1 MELADKFDAKAVESQ
16 IRRYIKSID
25 LEEQIFASDKP
36 ETVRFIEGPPTM
48 NGIPHAGHLRGRVI
62 KDLWYRFNTL
72 QGKKIKFNGGWDT
85 QGLPVELQVEKELG
99 VTGGKTQAIKEF
111 GVEKI
116 VQECKKVVQRFN
128 RTWVKVDDLLG
139 MSFNHEKAYWT
150 FRDGFIEREWQV
162 LRKAYESKILEED
175 YTVIAYCPSC
185 QTSLSHAEVNQGY
198 EEVKD
203 PSLYY
208 KVKLADE
215 EEGEEGEDV
224 FLIVWTTM
232 PFTLVTDAMVG
243 LQPKEDYA
251 FVKVGRETWVVG
263 ETRLEECMAEIGITD
278 YETLKTAKGTEF
290 EGRKYIHPLL
300 GLIPELAE
308 HAKAD
313 NYHVA
318 VSESFVDVSAGSG
331 LVHLSPANGEE
342 DIKIANKRNVRVFS
356 PIDDEVRFT
365 QKAGE
370 RYQGMFV
377 RDADRPIVEDLKG
390 CNALVKI
397 GRIKHKYP
405 LCWRSHHRIV
415 WLARRGWFYKL
426 DRLEDK
432 AVDAAS
438 SVEYFFEQPRNR
450 FLGIIKERHPWC
462 ISRERV
468 WGCPLPVWDC
478 NDCKEKSWFFT
489 REDIVKSADKLPDGP
504 DFELHRPWIDNVTV
518 RCKSCGG
525 VNTAREEYVLDT
537 WHNSGAAPYASLTE
551 EQYAREIPAP
561 FFTEGIDQ
569 TRGWAY
575 TLLIENVILNNAPTP
590 PYKAFLFQGH
600 VLDEK
605 GGKMSKSK
613 GNVLEGE
620 ELLERYPV
628 DLVRFYFMWKAS
640 PIEQLSFSTNE
651 LMVRP
656 YQVID
661 TLFNLHLYFKQNSRY
676 DDFDQDYTMEW
687 VKQRGLLTPPEIWLL
702 SKLQKL
708 IQKMTEKNQAC
719 RFHESARAI
728 DDFIINILSKTYIPI
743 TRGELWNEDETQRDR
758 RLAIYTV
765 LNLVLETLD
774 VLIHPFCPFTS
785 EYFYQTVFQKKPSI
799 LLERWPAY
807 QEELVDEALEEAFD
821 IMTNVVSLSY
831 AARMKGK
838 LKRRWPLEKAQI
850 CVRRGQRDKLESI
863 SGLLQAQLNVESFSI
878 VEVEDR
884 HDDDGNDGNDDNDS
898 KTVLQQIIEMDE
910 GLGLPIKPVVELK
923 RKEIGPKVKQ
933 HMGRLVEIFNKI
945 PPKEIVSS
953 LQRHNR
959 YDFDID
965 GSIISLDT
973 EDFTLDFDADS
984 DFALAKRDDYTVLV
998 STVRNEEMTA
1008 KGLVKDVA
1016 RRLQELRKERGYT
1029 PTDVLETASILDLDE
1044 ESLGMIKQ
1052 RTEELSFLVR
1062 VKRVDFIE
1070 SCREYKQ
1077 VDIDGQKLRIAIE

>member
-1 MELADKFDAKAVESQ
+1 MELANKFDAKAVESQ
-16 IRRYIKSID
+16 IKQYIKSID
-25 LEEQIFASDKP
+25 LEKQIFASDKP
-36 ETVRFIEGPPTM
+36 ETIRFIEGPPTM

-62 KDLWYRFNTL
+62 KDFWYRFNTL
-72 QGKKIKFNGGWDT
+72 QGKKIEFNGGWDT

-99 VTGGKTQAIKEF
+99 VKGGKTEAIKEF
-111 GVEKI
+111 GVERI
-116 VQECKKVVQRFN
+116 VQECKKVVQKFN
-128 RTWVKVDDLLG
+128 KTWVKVDDLLG

-150 FRDGFIEREWQV
+150 FRDEFIQREWQV
-162 LRKAYESKILEED
+162 LKKAYENKILEED

-208 KVKLADE
+208 KVKLVDE
-215 EEGEEGEDV
+215 EDDV

-251 FVKVGRETWVVG
+251 FVKVGNETWIIG
-263 ETRLEECMAEIGITD
+263 KTRLEECMAEIDVTD
-278 YETLKTAKGTEF
+278 YQILKTVKGTEF
-290 EGRKYIHPLL
+290 EGKKYIHPLL
-300 GLIPELAE
+300 ELIPELAE

-318 VSESFVDVSAGSG
+318 ISEPFVDVSAGSG

-342 DIKIANKRNVRVFS
+342 DIKIANKRHVKVFS

-365 QKAGE
+365 QKAGKK
-370 RYQGMFV
+370 YQGMFV
-377 RDADRPIVEDLKG
+377 RDADRSIVEDLKN

-432 AVDAAS
+432 AIDAAS

-478 NDCKEKSWFFT
+478 NDCNEKNWFFT
-489 REDIVKSADKLPDGP
+489 REEIVKSADKLPDGP
-504 DFELHRPWIDNVTV
+504 NFELHRPWIDNITI
-518 RCKSCGG
+518 RCKNCNG
-525 VNTAREEYVLDT
+525 VNTKREEYVLDT

-551 EQYAREIPAP
+551 DEYTKDIPAP

-575 TLLIENVILNNAPTP
+575 TLLIENVILNNSPRP

-620 ELLERYPV
+620 ELLEKYPV
-628 DLVRFYFMWKAS
+628 DLIRFYFMWKAS
-640 PIEQLSFSTNE
+640 PIEQLSFSTDE
-651 LMVRP
+651 LMLRP

-661 TLFNLHLYFKQNSRY
+661 TLFNLHLYFKQNSQY
-676 DDFDQDYTMEW
+676 DNFNQDYTMQW
-687 VKQRGLLTPPEIWLL
+687 VKQKGLLTPPEIWLL

-708 IQKMTEKNQAC
+708 IQKMTEKNQTS

-728 DDFIINILSKTYIPI
+728 DDFIINTLSKTYIPI
-743 TRGELWNEDETQRDR
+743 TRGELWNEDESQKDR
-758 RLAIYTV
+758 RLAIYAV

-785 EYFYQTVFQKKPSI
+785 EYFYQTVFQRKPSI
-799 LLERWPAY
+799 LLEQWPVY
-807 QEELVDEALEEAFD
+807 KEELVDEEIEEAFD
-821 IMTNVVSLSY
+821 IMTNVVSLSA

-838 LKRRWPLEKAQI
+838 LKRRWPLGKAQI
-850 CVRRGQRDKLESI
+850 CVKKGQKVKLESL
-863 SGLLQAQLNVESFSI
+863 SELLQAQLNVESFSI
-878 VEVEDR
+878 IEVK
-884 HDDDGNDGNDDNDS
+884 DDDDS
-898 KTVLQQIIEMDE
+898 KTGLEQIIELDK
-910 GLGLPIKPVVELK
+910 GLGLPIKPMIELK

-933 HMGRLVEIFNKI
+933 HMGRLVEIFNDTS
-945 PPKEIVSS
+945 PKEIVSS
-953 LQRHNR
+953 LQKYNR

-965 GSIISLDT
+965 GNKISLDT
-973 EDFTLDFDADS
+973 EDFVLDFDADT
-984 DFALAKRDDYTVLV
+984 DFALAKRDDYIVIIPTL
-998 STVRNEEMTA
+998 RDKDMIA
-1008 KGLVKDVA
+1008 KGLVKDIA

-1029 PTDVLETASILDLDE
+1029 PTDILEVASILDLEE
-1044 ESLGMIKQ
+1044 ESLDMIKQ
-1052 RTEELSFLVR
+1052 RSEELAFLVR
-1062 VKRVDFIE
+1062 VKQVNFIE
-1070 SCREYKQ
+1070 SCKEYKQ
-1077 VDIDGQKLRIAIE
+1077 VDIDGQKIRLSIE